1 MRILLPNAKQSPDVK
16 PHAQAI
22 ETLLRE
28 RPQGWVPDND
38 WDRWLLGALS
48 QALEQGRQK
57 LGSAVADWRL
67 GAFLNWKFEH
77 PVIKNLPPVAWFFD
91 FTYQRNAGPFEMSGS
106 STTVKQT
113 TNTLGPS
120 ERMVVDLG
128 DLDHSVQNLVLG
140 ESGSVSSS
148 HFEDQWPAYYYGKS
162 FPMQFEKVDA
172 KDTLRI
178 KPQ

>member
-1 MRILLPNAKQSPDVK
+1 
-16 PHAQAI
+16 
-22 ETLLRE
+22 
-28 RPQGWVPDND
+28 
-38 WDRWLLGALS
+38 
-48 QALEQGRQK
+48 
-57 LGSAVADWRL
+57 
-67 GAFLNWKFEH
+67 
-77 PVIKNLPPVAWFFD
+77 
-91 FTYQRNAGPFEMSGS
+91 MSGS

-128 DLDHSVQNLVLG
+128 DLDKSVQNLVLG

-162 FPMQFEKVDA
+162 FPMQFDRVDA